1 MTDAAVERGKSEP
14 EIKVKVEPF
23 GPTTEELAEI
33 GERVIA
39 QAQVRKFLGWS
50 RARVLY
56 VETLEDLDEK
66 LPRRPR
72 PPNRFRA
79 TMYDDTNH
87 RTVLAD
93 GSLDN
98 LRECPEEPEGW
109 SG

>member
-39 QAQVRKFLGWS
+39 QAWVRKFLGRS

-56 VETLEDLDEK
+56 VETLDDLDEK
-66 LPRRPR
+66 PRRPR

-93 GSLDN
+93 GSLDD
-98 LRECPEEPEGW
+98 LR
-109 SG
+109 SRR